1 MNCGRMGRPIYP
13 YSNVCEQKS
22 NRTRFEFKSLTK
34 RGGHDN
40 LMNTLTHTYTHSLTR
55 GCAEN

>member
-1 MNCGRMGRPIYP
+1 MNCVRMGRPIYAYE
-13 YSNVCEQKS
+13 YSNVCELKS

-40 LMNTLTHTYTHSLTR
+40 LMNTLTDTHKHTR